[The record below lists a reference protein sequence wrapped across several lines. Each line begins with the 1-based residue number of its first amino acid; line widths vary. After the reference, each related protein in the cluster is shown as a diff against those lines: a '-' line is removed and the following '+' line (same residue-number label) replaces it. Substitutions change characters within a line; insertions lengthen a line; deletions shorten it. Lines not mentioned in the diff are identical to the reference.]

1 MKKTN
6 IIIKVLLIL
15 CMIVTINVVIPNIGY
30 CENGSGG
37 TLGDVPEQV
46 ADDIKKG
53 EEEQK
58 NIRTQTATQESRS
71 TSKKLKEQGK
81 TYTGKSSDTIDGYMN
96 DGKDFISGGEK
107 NSSINQG
114 QLQKTSNILY
124 NIFLGAGIIIAI
136 LVGMFLGIKYMMGSI
151 EEKAELKETLIAYVV
166 GCIVIFGAFGIWK
179 LVAELFS
186 GV

>member
-6 IIIKVLLIL
+6 IIMKVLLVL
-15 CMIVTINVVIPNIGY
+15 FLIVIINTLVSGTCY
-30 CENGSGG
+30 CSDRDETSQYHENQENYKK
-37 TLGDVPEQV
+37 EQE
-46 ADDIKKG
+46 AM
-53 EEEQK
+53 
-58 NIRTQTATQESRS
+58 NRTQTAPQESRS
-71 TSKKLKEQGK
+71 TSNKLKQQGK
-81 TYTGKSSDTIDGYMN
+81 QYTGKSSDTIDGYMN

-186 GV
+186 EV